1 MTVKSMFDFR
11 FPAQHAEEGV
21 AIARSI
27 GADMP
32 PLAGYLD
39 HEVVRDVKDAG
50 HVMVNTHWETEE
62 AAWAALGPYQHD
74 DKVKQATKLIGSE
87 PTGFVGE
94 VGR

>member
-1 MTVKSMFDFR
+1 MSVKSIFEFK
-11 FPAQHAEEGV
+11 FPAQSAEEGV
-21 AIARSI
+21 AVARSI

-32 PLAGYLD
+32 ALAGYLD
-39 HEVVRDVKDAG
+39 HEIVTDVKDSG
-50 HVMVNTHWETEE
+50 HVMVNTHWESAD
-62 AAWAALGPYQHD
+62 AAWAVLGPYQHD